1 MTAKDIVEKAASSQR
16 IPRADGYSLFHIVCA
31 GELEKSLAP
40 DEKVSI
46 YYLSA
51 YKWQGSSVVEC
62 LSKD

>member
-51 YKWQGSSVVEC
+51 YKW
-62 LSKD
+62 